1 MRKWVLGPEA
11 WVRDRPF
18 EEQPST
24 WGIWS
29 RIETERF
36 YLIEFNSYQFFS
48 KSCWSNRF
56 QALSNRLCRYQERS
70 SKLKVRR
77 TLFTN
82 HPKILMWR
90 HLRIAHKER
99 TPSIIVVKASR
110 FFKLS
115 NLIGMCKLNFNVG
128 KSSILKVVFF
138 FCLTYNAKMLESKSM
153 SLLS

>member
-18 EEQPST
+18 EEQPSI

-115 NLIGMCKLNFNVG
+115 NIIGMCKLNFNVG

-138 FCLTYNAKMLESKSM
+138 FVWRITQKC
-153 SLLS
+153 